1 MVETRLAGYFTRLVE
16 DVASIDD
23 LRQALAEISVQ
34 LGFRYFALSHHVDV
48 ARVGEDAIRLH
59 NYPARWADYYDSRAL
74 GVSDPVHRAAHVTS
88 IGFCW
93 TRIASMIPLTA
104 GDERMLAMGAEQGI
118 GDGFTVPANVPGEAH
133 GSCSFAND
141 AGRPMPMEMLPF
153 AQLAG
158 ACAFEAARRLW
169 LPRGRVDAL
178 ATKALTDRQR
188 ECAMWAGRGK
198 TDWEIGKILG
208 VSPETAR
215 RHIKL
220 AREKTGVNKRSLIV
234 IRALFDGSL
243 SFTDVLAS
251 GHSPFG
257 E

>member
-1 MVETRLAGYFTRLVE
+1 
-16 DVASIDD
+16 
-23 LRQALAEISVQ
+23 
-34 LGFRYFALSHHVDV
+34 
-48 ARVGEDAIRLH
+48 
-59 NYPARWADYYDSRAL
+59 
-74 GVSDPVHRAAHVTS
+74 
-88 IGFCW
+88 
-93 TRIASMIPLTA
+93 
-104 GDERMLAMGAEQGI
+104 
-118 GDGFTVPANVPGEAH
+118 
-133 GSCSFAND
+133 
-141 AGRPMPMEMLPF
+141 MPMEMLPF